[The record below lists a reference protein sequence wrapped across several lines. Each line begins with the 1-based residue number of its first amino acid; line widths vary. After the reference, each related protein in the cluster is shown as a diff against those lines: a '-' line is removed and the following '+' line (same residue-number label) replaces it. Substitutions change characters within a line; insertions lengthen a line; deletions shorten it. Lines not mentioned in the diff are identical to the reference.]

1 MLYLVKQG
9 GNFIMMDASDTLKD
23 FENTLKMKT
32 PDERVEYL
40 KSLGFDVT
48 KTNNEDI
55 VKYQSLIDLQEE
67 LFEKRENLQK
77 EIQEINSRI
86 KNIDCEIEKLYQ
98 KAETEN

>member
-9 GNFIMMDASDTLKD
+9 GNFIMMDVSDTLKK

-40 KSLGFDVT
+40 KSLGFNVT
-48 KTNNEDI
+48 KMNDEDI
-55 VKYQSLIDLQEE
+55 IKYQSLIDLQEE
-67 LFEKRENLQK
+67 LFERRENLQK